1 MQLIEIDILLLLN
14 ISSNLFI
21 LCHYGGIIV
30 PNMNN
35 SITYNDGS
43 IVFYKYYIC
52 VCVCVCVLLNTT
64 RDMSFTNIY
73 SCIQQHTHTHTH
85 IIFVNDISL
94 VVFNNTILSSL
105 YI

>member
-1 MQLIEIDILLLLN
+1 MIKHVFMQLIEIDILLLLN

-64 RDMSFTNIY
+64 RDMSFKNIY
-73 SCIQQHTHTHTH
+73 SGIQQHTHTHTH
-85 IIFVNDISL
+85 TYNICK
-94 VVFNNTILSSL
+94 
-105 YI
+105 

>member
-21 LCHYGGIIV
+21 LCHYDGIIV

-43 IVFYKYYIC
+43 IV
-52 VCVCVCVLLNTT
+52 LLNTT
-64 RDMSFTNIY
+64 RDMSFTNIIY
-73 SCIQQHTHTHTH
+73 VIYKY
-85 IIFVNDISL
+85 L
-94 VVFNNTILSSL
+94 
-105 YI
+105 